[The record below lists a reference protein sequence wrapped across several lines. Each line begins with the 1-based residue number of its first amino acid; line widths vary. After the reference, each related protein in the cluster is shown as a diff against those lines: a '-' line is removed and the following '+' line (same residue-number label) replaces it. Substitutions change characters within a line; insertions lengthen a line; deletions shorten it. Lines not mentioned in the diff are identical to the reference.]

1 MDFFEHQEK
10 ARRNTSLLVLYFA
23 LAVAGIVL
31 AVYGIVAVIF
41 LRGQLWHPQVF
52 LGVTA
57 GVVGVVTIGSL
68 SKLMELSSGGS
79 SVATMLGGTPVNP
92 NTRDPDERKLLNVVE
107 EMAIA
112 SGVPVP
118 PVYVMNH
125 EAGINAF
132 AAGYSPSDAVVGVTR
147 GCIQQLNREELQ
159 GVIAHEF
166 SHILNGD
173 MRLNIRLMGLIFGI
187 MCLAVVGRILL
198 YTRGGSSRDRNAL
211 PIVGLGLLAVG
222 GLGVLFGRLMQSA
235 VSRQREFLADASAVQ
250 FTRNPLGLAS
260 ALKKIGALA
269 QGSRMESAHALEA
282 NHLFFSNGAS
292 ALAGLFASHPP
303 LEERIRL
310 LDPAFDGDFS
320 KVSRRIDVVKSE
332 AAPARSQRPPILF
345 PFPGRADQAAALAG
359 LTQSP
364 RVVNPEALMPSI
376 GVPAPEHLRYAA
388 EFREAIPAAL
398 REAATDALAAQAMVL
413 ALLLSRDESTCGRQ
427 IQLIAQRGSNAL
439 ASETQR
445 MSPAVAS
452 AAVQARLPL
461 VDVALPALR
470 LMSPMQFS
478 AFRRMLQEVIE
489 SDRQVDLFEFVL
501 LKIVMRHLE
510 PHFLPVRKPVVQFYE
525 LKPLVPD
532 AVVLLSALAYL
543 GAENL
548 SRATAAFAR
557 GAQAFAHASGRPLS
571 LLSREQCGLAAVEAA
586 LGRFAAAAPQ
596 MKKNVL
602 NACAQTVAADGVI
615 HEREAELL
623 RAIGDSLDCPLPP
636 MVGSGGI

>member
-10 ARRNTSLLVLYFA
+10 ARRNTGALVLYFA
-23 LAVAGIVL
+23 LAVVGIVL
-31 AVYGIVAVIF
+31 AVYGIVAVFF
-41 LRGQLWHPQVF
+41 LRGQLWNPQVF

-57 GVVGVVTIGSL
+57 GVVGIVTIGSL
-68 SKLMELSSGGS
+68 SKLVELSAGGS

-107 EMAIA
+107 EMSIA

-125 EAGINAF
+125 EQGINAF

-147 GCIQQLNREELQ
+147 GCIQALNREELQ

-198 YTRGGSSRDRNAL
+198 YSRGGSSRDRNAL
-211 PIVGLGLLAVG
+211 AIVGLGLLAVG

-269 QGSRMESAHALEA
+269 QGSKLASAHALEA
-282 NHLFFSNGAS
+282 NHLLFSNGTS

-310 LDPAFDGDFS
+310 LDPAFDGDFA
-320 KVSRRIDVVKSE
+320 KVSIRSAVPESVG
-332 AAPARSQRPPILF
+332 APRRSQRPPILF
-345 PFPGRADQAAALAG
+345 PFPGRAEQISGLAE
-359 LTQSP
+359 SP
-364 RVVNPEALMPSI
+364 HTVSAEAVMP
-376 GVPAPEHLRYAA
+376 GVGAPAPKHLRYAA
-388 EFREAIPAAL
+388 EFREAIPPSL
-398 REAATDALAAQAMVL
+398 REAATDALTAQAMVL
-413 ALLLSRDESTCGRQ
+413 ALVLSREESIHARQ
-427 IQLIAQRGSNAL
+427 LHLIAQRVSNAL
-439 ASETQR
+439 AAETQKLW
-445 MSPAVAS
+445 PEVAMV
-452 AAVQARLPL
+452 AVQARLPL

-478 AFRRMLQEVIE
+478 AFRRILQEVIE

-501 LKIVMRHLE
+501 LKVVMRHLE
-510 PHFLPVRKPVVQFYE
+510 PSFLPVRKPVVQFYSV
-525 LKPLVPD
+525 KPLVPD
-532 AVVLLSALAYL
+532 SMVLLSALAYL

-548 SRATAAFAR
+548 QRANSAFTR
-557 GAQAFAHASGRPLS
+557 GAQSFANASGQPLS
-571 LLSREQCGLAAVEAA
+571 LLPREACGLGAVDAA
-586 LGRFAAAAPQ
+586 LVRFAAAAPQ
-596 MKKNVL
+596 IKKSVL

-623 RAIGDSLDCPLPP
+623 RAIADALDCPLPP
-636 MVGSGGI
+636 MVAAD

>member
-1 MDFFEHQEK
+1 MDFFERQEK
-10 ARRNTSLLVLYFA
+10 ARRNTGTLVLYFA
-23 LAVAGIVL
+23 LAVVGIVL

-41 LRGQLWHPQVF
+41 LRGQLWNPQVF
-52 LGVTA
+52 LGVTV

-68 SKLMELSSGGS
+68 SKLMELSSGGT

-107 EMAIA
+107 EMSIA

-125 EAGINAF
+125 EEGINAF

-269 QGSRMESAHALEA
+269 QGSRMASAHALEA

-292 ALAGLFASHPP
+292 ALAGFFASHPP

-310 LDPAFDGDFS
+310 LDPAFDGDFAR
-320 KVSRRIDVVKSE
+320 VSVRAAAAEPV
-332 AAPARSQRPPILF
+332 AAPGRSQRPPILF
-345 PFPGRADQAAALAG
+345 PFPGRAGQVSG
-359 LTQSP
+359 LTESP
-364 RVVNPEALMPSI
+364 HVVSPEALMPSV
-376 GVPAPEHLRYAA
+376 GTPAPEHLRYAT
-388 EFREAIPAAL
+388 EFREAIPESL
-398 REAATDALAAQAMVL
+398 REAAADALTAQAMVL
-413 ALLLSRDESTCGRQ
+413 ALVLSRDESIHARQ
-427 IQLIAQRGSNAL
+427 LNLIAQRVSNAL
-439 ASETQR
+439 AVETQR
-445 MSPAVAS
+445 LWPEVAAV
-452 AAVQARLPL
+452 AVQASLPL

-478 AFRRMLQEVIE
+478 AFRRILQEAIE

-510 PHFLPVRKPVVQFYE
+510 PHFLPVRKPVVQFYAV
-525 LKPLVPD
+525 KVLVPD
-532 AVVLLSALAYL
+532 AMVLLSALAYL

-548 SRATAAFAR
+548 PRATAAFAR
-557 GAQAFAHASGRPLS
+557 GAQPFAYASGQPLS
-571 LLSREQCGLAAVEAA
+571 LLPREQCSLGAVDAA
-586 LGRFAAAAPQ
+586 LVRFAAAVPQ
-596 MKKNVL
+596 IKKNVL

-623 RAIGDSLDCPLPP
+623 RAIADSLDCPLPP
-636 MVGSGGI
+636 IV

>member
-1 MDFFEHQEK
+1 MDFFERQEK
-10 ARRNTSLLVLYFA
+10 ARRNTSVLVLYFA
-23 LAVAGIVL
+23 LAVVGIVL
-31 AVYGIVAVIF
+31 AVYGVIALVF
-41 LRGQLWHPQVF
+41 LRGQLWNPQVF
-52 LGVTA
+52 LGVTV
-57 GVVGVVTIGSL
+57 GVIGVVTIGSL

-79 SVATMLGGTPVNP
+79 SVATMLGGMPVNP

-125 EAGINAF
+125 EEGINAF
-132 AAGYSPSDAVVGVTR
+132 AAGYSPTDAVVGVTR

-260 ALKKIGALA
+260 ALKKIGAFA
-269 QGSRMESAHALEA
+269 QGSRMASAHALEA

-303 LEERIRL
+303 LEQRIRL

-320 KVSRRIDVVKSE
+320 KVSVRSVAADLE
-332 AAPARSQRPPILF
+332 APPKRSQRPPVLF
-345 PFPGRADQAAALAG
+345 PFPGGAGQVSGLAE
-359 LTQSP
+359 SP
-364 RVVNPEALMPSI
+364 HMVNSEAVMPSV
-376 GVPAPEHLRYAA
+376 GAPAPEHLRYAA
-388 EFREAIPAAL
+388 EFRETVPASL
-398 REAATDALAAQAMVL
+398 HEAATDALAAQAMVL
-413 ALLLSRDESTCGRQ
+413 GLVLSREESIRARQ
-427 IQLIAQRGSNAL
+427 LNLIAQRVSNAL
-439 ASETQR
+439 ATETHRLWPQ
-445 MSPAVAS
+445 VAS

-461 VDVALPALR
+461 VDMALPALR
-470 LMSPMQFS
+470 LMSPIQFDT
-478 AFRRMLQEVIE
+478 FRRILQEVIE

-510 PHFLPVRKPVVQFYE
+510 PSFLPVRKPVVQFYAV
-525 LKPLVPD
+525 KPLVPD
-532 AVVLLSALAYL
+532 AMVLLSALAYL
-543 GAENL
+543 GADNL
-548 SRATAAFAR
+548 PRATAAFTR
-557 GAQAFAHASGRPLS
+557 GAQPFAYASGQPLD
-571 LLSREQCGLAAVEAA
+571 LLPRERCGLGAVDAA
-586 LGRFAAAAPQ
+586 LGRFAAAVPQ
-596 MKKNVL
+596 IKKSVL
-602 NACAQTVAADGVI
+602 NACAQTVAADGMI

-623 RAIGDSLDCPLPP
+623 RAIADSLDSPLPP
-636 MVGSGGI
+636 MV